1 MKKSIAVTLLAAT
14 LMFTGCSGSATTNTV
29 TESEKTEETTTTTT
43 EETTEETT
51 EATTE
56 STVDERMLKMSLEEV
71 VEAIKPAYTDEE
83 LRDMNADIDYDGGE
97 HLKKDA
103 EKGIKKWAR
112 FGFSKFD
119 VNDTSKTHL
128 LFVTVYEMDM
138 DSEAYKSLKVGDT
151 ISPMIFSTNS
161 YKYSEEENVVAAIN
175 GQYVLS
181 ITEMY
186 ADPDNTAKLITVLK
200 APYKDENFENFT
212 KAFEA
217 LKNS

>member
-1 MKKSIAVTLLAAT
+1 MKKTIAVTLLAAT
-14 LMFTGCSGSATTNTV
+14 LMFTGCSGSATTTTV
-29 TESEKTEETTTTTT
+29 TESEKTEETTTTT

-83 LRDMNADIDYDGGE
+83 LRDMNPGLDYDGGE

-103 EKGIKKWAR
+103 EKGIKKWSR

-119 VNDTSKTHL
+119 VNDTSKTHV

-138 DSEAYKSLKVGDT
+138 DSEAFKSLKVGDT
-151 ISPMIFSTNS
+151 ISPMIFDSYN

-186 ADPDNTAKLITVLK
+186 ANPDDTAKLITILK
-200 APYKDENFENFT
+200 APYKDANFENFT

>member
-1 MKKSIAVTLLAAT
+1 MKKSIAASLLAVT
-14 LMFTGCSGSATTNTV
+14 MIVTGCSGSANTTTAKD
-29 TESEKTEETTTTTT
+29 SEPEETTTTT
-43 EETTEETT
+43 EETTTEETT
-51 EATTE
+51 ESTTE
-56 STVDERMLKMSLEEV
+56 STVDERMLKMTLEEV

-83 LRDMNADIDYDGGE
+83 LRDMNPTADYDGGE

-103 EKGIKKWAR
+103 EKGIKQWAR

-119 VNDTSKTHL
+119 INDTSKTHI

-138 DSEAYKSLKVGDT
+138 DSEAFKSLKVGDT
-151 ISPMIFSTNS
+151 ISPMTFDSYN

-175 GQYVLS
+175 GQYVIS

-186 ADPDNTAKLITVLK
+186 PNPDNTAKLITVLK
-200 APYKDENFENFT
+200 APYKDEKFENFT